1 MDINLEN
8 LSRSHEITQVLKEG
22 SRQVRVRGD
31 VMKEAEV
38 WER

>member
-1 MDINLEN
+1 MDINLKN
-8 LSRSHEITQVLKEG
+8 LSRPHEITQVLKEG

-38 WER
+38 